1 MKRQEW
7 GLFTVAALLST
18 YLFPL
23 YFIEVVAMAVLG
35 GLGILWRSLNPSE
48 KDKLRAFEREF
59 RVGYDLESKGDRKG
73 AKQVYCRLA
82 KKYKDVP
89 KISAIASEWIRRL
102 ENGKGKGK
110 TKAKRRRP
118 PAKGR

>member
-23 YFIEVVAMAVLG
+23 YFVEVVAMAFLG

-48 KDKLRAFEREF
+48 KDSLRAFEREF
-59 RVGYDLESKGDRKG
+59 RIGYDLESKGDHKG
-73 AKQVYCRLA
+73 AKKIYLRLA
-82 KKYKDVP
+82 EKYKDTP
-89 KISAIASEWIRRL
+89 KISAIASKWIKRL
-102 ENGKGKGK
+102 EDGEKKGK
-110 TKAKRRRP
+110 AKKRRP
-118 PAKGR
+118 PRKGR